1 MPEWEDFY
9 EILDVG
15 SEATDEEI
23 RRAWRRKA
31 FDLHPDRKTGAS
43 EEERRRAEDSL
54 KVVNRAYQTISD
66 PFTRERY
73 DQQWRQRKSPP
84 RPVVEPAVMRF
95 SNVDPRESQIGFF
108 VLTNEG
114 GPYTNIRIDDP
125 DLPWLT
131 VTGVASLGTDEE
143 LPLQVP
149 GRSNRGEMGTDLY
162 SYYCSMAR
170 WSRHCC

>member
-73 DQQWRQRKSPP
+73 D
-84 RPVVEPAVMRF
+84 PAVAPAKEP
-95 SNVDPRESQIGFF
+95 SPA
-108 VLTNEG
+108 G
-114 GPYTNIRIDDP
+114 GR
-125 DLPWLT
+125 
-131 VTGVASLGTDEE
+131 A
-143 LPLQVP
+143 
-149 GRSNRGEMGTDLY
+149 GRH
-162 SYYCSMAR
+162 AV
-170 WSRHCC
+170 